1 MLNSLRM
8 RTDILPLCDQ
18 HYRTMEPALAPYNA
32 DYSIEFFR
40 CTDKFCHRCFGE
52 RVGYST
58 PKRGDT
64 PVLTPNQPTCDR
76 HGRPMF
82 IISLDRQRNHVTF
95 ACPEPDCTERVVRTS
110 GLATPPRRSPET
122 GLHRL
127 FSNFSTLSSQLF
139 NSSFER

>member
-1 MLNSLRM
+1 M

-18 HYRTMEPALAPYNA
+18 HHRTMEPALAPYTA

-52 RVGYST
+52 RIGYST
-58 PKRGDT
+58 PQRGVP

-82 IISLDRQRNHVTF
+82 ILSLDRQRNHITY
-95 ACPEPDCTERVVRTS
+95 ACPEPDCPERVLRT
-110 GLATPPRRSPET
+110 
-122 GLHRL
+122 
-127 FSNFSTLSSQLF
+127 
-139 NSSFER
+139 